1 MSSARDSD
9 YSDFHAKVMIMQDGQ
24 MIAALGA
31 GVAALALLA
40 AAQPSALA
48 QTSPGL
54 WEINGLP
61 NAAAPIRQC
70 VANTALLARYEH
82 VGQAC
87 KQVVISDTETTT
99 VIEYTCSNGG
109 FGRTK
114 MTLLTPR
121 SLRIE
126 TQGISSNYPF
136 NYVFQARRVGECAA
150 R

>member
-1 MSSARDSD
+1 M
-9 YSDFHAKVMIMQDGQ
+9 
-24 MIAALGA
+24 
-31 GVAALALLA
+31 LLA

-54 WEINGLP
+54 WEIDGLP
-61 NAAAPIRQC
+61 NVAAPVRRC
-70 VANTALLARYEH
+70 VANPALFANYEH
-82 VGQAC
+82 SGQAC

-109 FGRTK
+109 FGRSK

-121 SLRIE
+121 SLRIA
-126 TQGISSNYPF
+126 TQGISANYPF
-136 NYVFQARRVGECAA
+136 NYVFQARRVGECGA